1 MQFLLVLCVMFA
13 PLFHALP
20 TPEADTECQ
29 NVRHLLDPMVQF
41 LTPSRNTSPAELQ
54 LRWATHKHAA

>member
-1 MQFLLVLCVMFA
+1 MQLLLVLCILFA

-29 NVRHLLDPMVQF
+29 NVRHLLDPMIQS
-41 LTPSRNTSPAELQ
+41 LTLSRNTSPAELQ
-54 LRWATHKHAA
+54 LRSATHKHAA